1 MLEGFKTERVATS
14 GTEIFVRSAGKGDPV
29 LLIHGFPQTGDCWHK
44 IAPALA
50 EKFTVIVPDLR
61 GYGASGKPAP
71 SPDHS
76 AHSKREMARDL
87 VEVMAALGYER
98 FAVVGH
104 DRGARVGFRLC
115 MDHPEQATRFC
126 SLDVIPTLNMW
137 EKLDL
142 AGAVGGFH
150 WSYLAQP
157 APVPETMIGN
167 DPDFFYSYLMRKW
180 AAPDFTFQKDA
191 MAAYLKAMR
200 DPAAIEGT
208 CEDYRAGATID
219 VAHDRADRQEGRTL
233 SCPLL
238 FMFGAVRGFGGPGG
252 TADPLGTW
260 REWSSSTV
268 EGGPAPCG
276 HFLPEEAPEIVLKQ
290 LLPFLL
296 KAD

>member
-1 MLEGFKTERVATS
+1 MLDGFRTEMIATS
-14 GTEIFVRSAGKGDPV
+14 GTEIFVRSAGSGDPV
-29 LLIHGFPQTGDCWHK
+29 LLIHGFPQTGACWHK
-44 IAPALA
+44 IAPQLA

-71 SPDHS
+71 SPDHA
-76 AHSKREMARDL
+76 AHSKRAMARDL
-87 VEVMAALGYER
+87 VELMAALGHER

-115 MDHPEQATRFC
+115 MDHPERVTRFC
-126 SLDVIPTLNMW
+126 SLDVIPTVDMW
-137 EKLDL
+137 EKMDL

-167 DPDFFYSYLMRKW
+167 DPDFFYAYLMRKW
-180 AAPDFTFQKDA
+180 AAPGFVFEEEA
-191 MAAYLKAMR
+191 MAVYLAAMR
-200 DPAAIEGT
+200 EPAAIEGT
-208 CEDYRAGATID
+208 CEDYRAGAAID
-219 VAHDRADRQEGRTL
+219 VAHDKADREEGRTL

-238 FMFGAVRGFGGPGG
+238 FLFGAVRGFGGPGG
-252 TADPLGTW
+252 PADPLDTW
-260 REWSSSTV
+260 RKWSSSTV

-296 KAD
+296 RES

>member
-1 MLEGFKTERVATS
+1 MLDGFRTEMIATS
-14 GTEIFVRSAGKGDPV
+14 GTEIFVRSAGSGDPV
-29 LLIHGFPQTGDCWHK
+29 LLIHGFPQTGACWHK
-44 IAPALA
+44 IAPQLA

-71 SPDHS
+71 SPDHA
-76 AHSKREMARDL
+76 AHSKRAMARDL
-87 VEVMAALGYER
+87 VELMAALGHER

-115 MDHPEQATRFC
+115 MDHPERVTRFC
-126 SLDVIPTLNMW
+126 SLDVIPTVDMW
-137 EKLDL
+137 EKMDL

-167 DPDFFYSYLMRKW
+167 DPDFFYAYLMRKW
-180 AAPDFTFQKDA
+180 AAPDFVFEEEA
-191 MAAYLKAMR
+191 MAAYLAAMR
-200 DPAAIEGT
+200 EPAAIEGT
-208 CEDYRAGATID
+208 CEDYRAGAAID
-219 VAHDRADRQEGRTL
+219 VAHDKADREEGRTL

-238 FMFGAVRGFGGPGG
+238 FLFGAVRGFGGPGG
-252 TADPLGTW
+252 PADPLDTW
-260 REWSSSTV
+260 RKWSSSTV

-296 KAD
+296 REN